1 MEWIIIGVV
10 ALVVVLFFL
19 IMKAKNTLVIRK
31 NKVKNSWANVDV
43 QLQRRCD
50 LIPNLVEVVQS
61 FATHELQ
68 IIESIVEARKG
79 YLESQD
85 MKEKLAM
92 NEQLSSQLKSLF
104 IISENYPDLKSD
116 AHFLQL
122 QSALT
127 EIEEDISYAR
137 QFYNDAV
144 TIYNNKIQLFPHS
157 MIASMFNF
165 KEEQLFTAVKGAEKA
180 PQININIK
188 RKTKYNQCPVCG
200 ASVSEGETDCKYCN
214 SKLT

>member
-68 IIESIVEARKG
+68 IIE
-79 YLESQD
+79 
-85 MKEKLAM
+85 
-92 NEQLSSQLKSLF
+92 
-104 IISENYPDLKSD
+104 
-116 AHFLQL
+116 
-122 QSALT
+122 
-127 EIEEDISYAR
+127 IEETSK
-137 QFYNDAV
+137 NV
-144 TIYNNKIQLFPHS
+144 
-157 MIASMFNF
+157 
-165 KEEQLFTAVKGAEKA
+165 
-180 PQININIK
+180 
-188 RKTKYNQCPVCG
+188 
-200 ASVSEGETDCKYCN
+200 SVSVTEDATDEN
-214 SKLT
+214 TEE

>member
-1 MEWIIIGVV
+1 MEWIIIDAVL
-10 ALVVVLFFL
+10 LVVILFFL
-19 IMKAKNTLVIRK
+19 IMKAKNTLVMRK

-68 IIESIVEARKG
+68 ILESIVEARKG

-104 IISENYPDLKSD
+104 VISENYPDLKSD

-144 TIYNNKIQLFPHS
+144 LKYNNACQQFPS
-157 MIASMFNF
+157 SIIAKMFGFN
-165 KEEQLFTAVKGAEKA
+165 EEVFFEAPASERAVPEVKF
-180 PQININIK
+180 
-188 RKTKYNQCPVCG
+188 
-200 ASVSEGETDCKYCN
+200 
-214 SKLT
+214 